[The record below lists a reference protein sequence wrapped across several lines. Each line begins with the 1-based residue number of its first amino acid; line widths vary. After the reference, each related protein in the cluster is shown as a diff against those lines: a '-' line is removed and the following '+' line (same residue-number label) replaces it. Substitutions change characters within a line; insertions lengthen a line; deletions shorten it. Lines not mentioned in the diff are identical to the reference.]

1 MLSKS
6 DTNIADVI
14 SIFQDL
20 NIDCCFIVPTENG
33 MQKSILDATFQ
44 VRDFLKIKVITIMT
58 GSFKEKIIRKLKNAH
73 FLRIQEQSNQKSVCI
88 DQTQRMATQ
97 GFGSIL

>member
-14 SIFQDL
+14 SIFQNL
-20 NIDCCFIVPTENG
+20 NLDCCFIVPTNTG

-44 VRDFLKIKVITIMT
+44 VREFLK
-58 GSFKEKIIRKLKNAH
+58 EKNYH
-73 FLRIQEQSNQKSVCI
+73 TFY
-88 DQTQRMATQ
+88 
-97 GFGSIL
+97 